1 MQLVLAFMLCVLSVL
16 ATAQH
21 EPAASDERHVQ
32 LGNVFEHYSFFL
44 TLPHTSIYSCVVGTV
59 YIQIHIH
66 MTPRPETTICGS
78 HKELIFVGIE
88 PQHVGRQPVAR
99 RANRGVGLLPYTR
112 HNSKF
117 RATTEIFF
125 EKPKKAQLYFDRPG
139 NWTRDPF
146 LDSRPSDHSTNE
158 AILRRTVRDARP
170 PPPPPQPVPAPRP
183 DPRPMMPANR
193 IRNIY
198 NRPRK
203 PKPKPRHYYRRT
215 YYDRSRYTHPQ
226 YSRQQYSR
234 GWYGRP
240 QQRRQQSPYWSQVR
254 RGLEFDSRVGQS
266 KTEGFS
272 VFRKLS
278 GTRSL
283 ELCPVYDNRLTPYY
297 MELITQMAVVSLR
310 LSRSMALPHLCS
322 DRATMDDSENELIQ
336 NGLLFVRAR
345 QNKPAEEKIKNIA
358 AVLSEGADINCRD
371 ANNNDNTILH
381 IVTEKG
387 EKDVVEFLIKNGAAL
402 LCNLD
407 QKTPLHIAKE
417 NKTEIGKVILKILS
431 GGQRVASTEG
441 SSTNQR
447 VQSYQNRTVSQIT
460 ENPAEQILYPKR
472 AGTSG
477 VSGQFYETKLL
488 SLVLHRAL
496 HDEDIDEF
504 YLATNIRDIGD
515 FDDVC
520 FRFKMRDG
528 DRSKQVVCFKQAKH
542 REVTDK
548 AKLTVPS
555 IRSTSGQFSLARY
568 FDSFLK
574 IKQKFLKKSKVF
586 DPMFEG
592 EFNDIDCYFIF
603 YTPLQ
608 ECFDRKLVGNKPICS
623 KLHELIFTGD
633 KNEVFQFD
641 HEPSDIDFLTNF
653 MQKERVKALGNAFL
667 TCILSN
673 KSNEIMSIDL
683 IQLYHPAL
691 AQLVIEEKGRNKNSF
706 DAKFRDDFFETDDD
720 ILMTLRD
727 TLYKIIVFK
736 QSKKTKLSKEEVK
749 DRIQEIVR
757 SPSAQTISELI
768 GDVIYFD
775 EKNNRL
781 SIDTDKISKKHYK
794 QEEIRE
800 MNHYLHKIHVTQ
812 SIINDA
818 INICGKN
825 KLNQLRFTLPNTFG
839 NTDFP
844 SNFNDEVPT
853 DRLKFLANK
862 FYELIKDGKKRLEEM
877 RIENNDK
884 QEVHYPI
891 VIDICNHN
899 VGPKKILELNHLTT
913 KGIGGTVGNLLL
925 YDKRTQTFAFNTN
938 ESTLGKNSKY
948 MLKEIKELLKDDL
961 DNYRFNVKMNS
972 FPRTCFDPNENDK
985 ELAKEY
991 LSKLWFY
998 TNQAKEDGVESK
1010 LKAEI
1015 DAHYN
1020 ANKNENQFLFRVHS
1034 DAIFLRFHDEIQK
1047 WWKSQ
1052 SQARY
1057 LTKTDSIFDEAKKDI
1072 VNSPVLTVLNVMFIR
1087 SLKKLPIEFNRT
1099 AIKAMQLDELT
1110 ANSKII
1116 NITTDAVVLT
1126 AAKIMQLV
1134 KNQGNYT
1141 FVNLDYFHIL
1151 PDNDY
1156 EQLMN
1161 ELREMKDVT
1170 LVILCETN
1178 LDERH
1183 QETLKNI
1190 IENCNCTII
1199 VITEN
1204 ELDEKFSQHN
1214 KHSVLNDKN
1223 VNLSDLSSKSQMKIL
1238 NDYKICYQGKDVTL
1252 NSLISDRSKSLM
1264 NAKLLLSI
1272 LNNNKIEIGHSLDSH
1287 KYNEIKKYYIHRN
1300 LIMDGEEITVNN
1312 LNDIKDKVVLITSKP
1327 CMGKTILLT
1336 HLALETKKID
1346 PEPWIVRINMS
1357 LYTNDYAKWRKKLDT
1372 NDVMRF
1378 LCKVALKTPI
1388 DVKKLNFTEVDGERV
1403 ELNSLSVVPTELE
1416 WFIHFYNEGK
1426 VIFLFDGFD
1435 TIYPHHTK
1443 EGLELLV
1450 ALKQRNKRMW
1460 ITSNCYIKHILEQEL
1475 GDSYT
1480 LERLST
1486 IQQESFLSRFWKT
1499 NLKLEKLNHEQFNN
1513 LNMFI
1518 NYITKIFNPKGKS
1531 LNEDRPII
1539 PMLSLPLHII
1549 YLTILDHFKNEMN
1562 SLSSVFMAE
1571 KIKTKWNLDSYTAMD
1586 DFLRNPEEEN
1596 SLELSGTP
1604 LHMYIAAN
1612 YFKFQIT
1619 DKFELN
1625 LNTEEI
1631 SKRSAVYINAM
1642 TSYQHFLKGNIKQIC
1657 ETKDR
1662 DIEDEHEKL
1671 RDEFLET
1678 HKKLA
1683 LYAICKEKD
1692 ISKLLT
1698 ESEIA
1703 QVKEIIRKLE
1713 SGEMKSHLI
1722 DCVVDGVPRFYNLL
1736 FAEYF
1741 IVEQATDLLKA
1752 IVRGDLDHIKLE
1764 SCWNFVVNCIIMICP
1779 PGVKNAFDYKL
1790 KYDPEVAE
1798 IADQESSQKILFE
1811 LIVKQKADSEAAGS
1825 NPETC
1830 LNIAINEGLVNI
1842 TNLLLRSTRKYVTK
1856 DNVEGIVGI
1865 IKTGAFVLGAAN
1877 PSWKEL
1883 TENMMKC
1890 IHNVDGESLINILNT
1905 AEVEGVSRTITK
1917 LCLTTEQGKAL
1928 QEKIKSEICEPI
1940 HQLADSLVEFS
1951 DNNENMKSLQK
1962 LLPYHLPSIVNALFG
1977 RKK

>member
-1 MQLVLAFMLCVLSVL
+1 M
-16 ATAQH
+16 
-21 EPAASDERHVQ
+21 DE
-32 LGNVFEHYSFFL
+32 N
-44 TLPHTSIYSCVVGTV
+44 
-59 YIQIHIH
+59 
-66 MTPRPETTICGS
+66 
-78 HKELIFVGIE
+78 
-88 PQHVGRQPVAR
+88 
-99 RANRGVGLLPYTR
+99 
-112 HNSKF
+112 
-117 RATTEIFF
+117 
-125 EKPKKAQLYFDRPG
+125 
-139 NWTRDPF
+139 
-146 LDSRPSDHSTNE
+146 
-158 AILRRTVRDARP
+158 
-170 PPPPPQPVPAPRP
+170 
-183 DPRPMMPANR
+183 
-193 IRNIY
+193 
-198 NRPRK
+198 
-203 PKPKPRHYYRRT
+203 
-215 YYDRSRYTHPQ
+215 
-226 YSRQQYSR
+226 
-234 GWYGRP
+234 
-240 QQRRQQSPYWSQVR
+240 
-254 RGLEFDSRVGQS
+254 
-266 KTEGFS
+266 
-272 VFRKLS
+272 
-278 GTRSL
+278 
-283 ELCPVYDNRLTPYY
+283 
-297 MELITQMAVVSLR
+297 
-310 LSRSMALPHLCS
+310 
-322 DRATMDDSENELIQ
+322 ENELIQ
-336 NGLLFVRAR
+336 NGLLFIRAR

-358 AVLSEGADINCRD
+358 AVLSEGANINSQD
-371 ANNNDNTILH
+371 ANNNNNTILH

-387 EKDVVEFLIKNGAAL
+387 EKEVVEFLIKNGATL
-402 LCNLD
+402 VYNLD
-407 QKTPLHIAKE
+407 NKTPLHIAKE
-417 NKTEIGKVILKILS
+417 NKTEIGKEILKILNDGKRLPS
-431 GGQRVASTEG
+431 AGGGNSKKQRVE
-441 SSTNQR
+441 
-447 VQSYQNRTVSQIT
+447 SYENRSVSQIT
-460 ENPAEQILYPKR
+460 ENAPEQILYPKR

-496 HDEDIDEF
+496 HDADIEEF

-520 FRFKMRDG
+520 FRFQMQED
-528 DRSKQVVCFKQAKH
+528 DRTKHVVCFKQAKH

-555 IRSTSGQFSLARY
+555 IRGTSGQFSLARY

-574 IKQKFLKKSKVF
+574 IKQKFVKKGKVF

-592 EFNDIDCYFIF
+592 EFNEIDCYFIF

-608 ECFDRKLVGNKPICS
+608 ESFDRKLVDNKPICS

-633 KNEVFQFD
+633 KDEVFQFD
-641 HEPSDIDFLTNF
+641 YEPSDIDFLTNF
-653 MQKERVKALGNAFL
+653 MQKERVKALGTAFL

-691 AQLVIEEKGRNKNSF
+691 AQLVIEEKVRNKTSF
-706 DAKFRDDFFETDDD
+706 DAKFRDEFFETEDD

-727 TLYKIIVFK
+727 TLYRIIVFK
-736 QSKKTKLSKEEVK
+736 QSKKTKLTKEEVK
-749 DRIQEIVR
+749 DKIQEIVR
-757 SPSAQTISELI
+757 NPCAQTISALI

-781 SIDTDKISKKHYK
+781 SVDTDKISKKHYK

-800 MNHYLHKIHVTQ
+800 INHYLHKIHVTQ

-818 INICGKN
+818 INISGKN
-825 KLNQLRFTLPNTFG
+825 KLDQLRFTLPNTFG

-844 SNFNDEVPT
+844 SNLNDEVPT
-853 DRLKFLANK
+853 ERLKFLGNK

-877 RIENNDK
+877 RIENNDEEDLK
-884 QEVHYPI
+884 YPI

-913 KGIGGTVGNLLL
+913 KGIGGTVGNLLQ
-925 YDKRTQTFAFNTN
+925 YDKQTQTFAFNTN

-948 MLKEIKELLKDDL
+948 MLKEIKELIEDDL

-991 LSKLWFY
+991 LGKLWFY
-998 TNQAKEDGVESK
+998 TNQAKEDAVESK

-1047 WWKSQ
+1047 WWKAQ

-1087 SLKKLPIEFNRT
+1087 SLKKLAIEFNKN
-1099 AIKAMQLDELT
+1099 AINTMKLNELIGK
-1110 ANSKII
+1110 NKMI
-1116 NITTDAVVLT
+1116 NIVTDAVILS

-1134 KNQGNYT
+1134 NNQNNVT

-1156 EQLMN
+1156 EQLIN
-1161 ELREMKDVT
+1161 EIREMKDVT
-1170 LVILCETN
+1170 LVILCETT

-1183 QETLKNI
+1183 EETLKKI

-1199 VITEN
+1199 VITEK
-1204 ELDEKFSQHN
+1204 ELDEKFSQDN
-1214 KHSVLNDKN
+1214 KPIVHNDKN
-1223 VNLSDLSSKSQMKIL
+1223 VNLNDLSSKSQIRIL

-1252 NSLISDRSKSLM
+1252 NSLISDKSKSLI
-1264 NAKLLLSI
+1264 NAKLLLGI
-1272 LNNNKIEIGHSLDSH
+1272 LNNNKIEIGHILDSH

-1300 LIMDGEEITVNN
+1300 LIKDDEEVTVNN
-1312 LNDIKDKVVLITSKP
+1312 LNDINDKVVLITSKP

-1336 HLALETKKID
+1336 HLSLETKKID
-1346 PEPWIVRINMS
+1346 PEPWIVRVNMS
-1357 LYTNDYAKWRKKLDT
+1357 LYTSDYEKWRKKINIT
-1372 NDVMRF
+1372 DVMRF

-1388 DVKKLNFTEVDGERV
+1388 DVKKLKFIEVDDETV
-1403 ELNSLSVVPTELE
+1403 ELNRNSIKEVPAELE

-1435 TIYPHHTK
+1435 RIYPHHTK
-1443 EGLELLV
+1443 EGLELLI
-1450 ALKQRNKRMW
+1450 ALKRANKRMW
-1460 ITSNCYIKHILEQEL
+1460 ITSNCYIQHILEQEL
-1475 GDSYT
+1475 GSSYT

-1486 IQQESFLSRFWKT
+1486 LQQESFLNRFWKT

-1513 LNMFI
+1513 INMFF

-1531 LNEDRPII
+1531 LIEDRPVV
-1539 PMLSLPLHII
+1539 PMLSMPLHII
-1549 YLTILDHFKNEMN
+1549 YLTVMEHFKNEMN

-1571 KIKTKWNLDSYTAMD
+1571 KLKSKWKLNSYTVMD
-1586 DFLRNPEEEN
+1586 DFLRNPEEEHR
-1596 SLELSGTP
+1596 LELSGTP

-1619 DKFELN
+1619 DKFELSF
-1625 LNTEEI
+1625 NTEEI
-1631 SKRSAVYINAM
+1631 SKRSAVYLNAL
-1642 TSYQHFLKGNIKQIC
+1642 TSYERFLKGNIKYIC
-1657 ETKDR
+1657 ETGDK
-1662 DIEDEHEKL
+1662 DIEDEHDKL
-1671 RDEFLET
+1671 RDDFFET

-1683 LYAICKEKD
+1683 LYAICKEND

-1698 ESEIA
+1698 ETEIT
-1703 QVKEIIRKLE
+1703 QVKEIIKKLE

-1752 IVRGDLDHIKLE
+1752 IVRGELDHIKLE
-1764 SCWNFVVNCIIMICP
+1764 SCWNFLVNGLLMICP
-1779 PGVKNAFDYKL
+1779 PGVRNAFDYKL

-1811 LIVKQKADSEAAGS
+1811 LIVKQKADSEAAGR

-1890 IHNVDGESLINILNT
+1890 IHNVDGERLINILNT

-1917 LCLTTEQGKAL
+1917 LYLTTEKGKAL

-1951 DNNENMKSLQK
+1951 DNNENMKSLQN